1 MIEPS
6 NKYLNLNYE
15 PAEKNYN
22 GHRIGPSQLSNVN
35 KFASLNL
42 QTNKAAK
49 DCDKYLKDQSPLEER
64 QENSGEEHQQHSG
77 CHNRPN
83 ALKRSATLPA
93 KTNRLQVRNRVTFRV
108 PCINKQ
114 SKPSTVLSTKLNS
127 SDQCSHKNYTN
138 VQQNNSS
145 QQSLIKRVEDK
156 PNQPLLGKMTSE
168 DLLQPGHVVKERW
181 KVNKFI

>member
-1 MIEPS
+1 M
-6 NKYLNLNYE
+6 NYE
-15 PAEKNYN
+15 PVEKDYN
-22 GHRIGPSQLSNVN
+22 GHHIKPSQLAEVNKISSSNVQIN
-35 KFASLNL
+35 K
-42 QTNKAAK
+42 TAK
-49 DCDKYLKDQSPLEER
+49 DCDKYLKYQSPNPFEER

-77 CHNRPN
+77 YQNRPN

-108 PCINKQ
+108 PGINKQ
-114 SKPSTVLSTKLNS
+114 SKPSAALSTKLNS
-127 SDQCSHKNYTN
+127 NDQCSHKNYTN

-145 QQSLIKRVEDK
+145 QRSLIKRVEDK
-156 PNQPLLGKMTSE
+156 PNQPLLAKMTSE